1 MKGET
6 FVGMLKNHAEVIN
19 NHAARLDKTA
29 QALAYLSTRRL
40 AEEQARAGR
49 FALVWIPLRE
59 MFRPGSFMKAV
70 EALQQ
75 ALLNPQAPAKVEVKP
90 ITPAPAQGAQEAT
103 K

>member
-6 FVGMLKNHAEVIN
+6 FIGMLKTHAAAIN
-19 NHAARLDKTA
+19 NHAARLDKTS

-49 FALVWIPLRE
+49 FAMVWLPLRE
-59 MFRPGSFMKAV
+59 MILPGSFLKDV
-70 EALQQ
+70 EARQQ
-75 ALLNPQAPAKVEVKP
+75 AMLNPQAAPGKVEVKP
-90 ITPAPAQGAQEAT
+90 AATNQEAT